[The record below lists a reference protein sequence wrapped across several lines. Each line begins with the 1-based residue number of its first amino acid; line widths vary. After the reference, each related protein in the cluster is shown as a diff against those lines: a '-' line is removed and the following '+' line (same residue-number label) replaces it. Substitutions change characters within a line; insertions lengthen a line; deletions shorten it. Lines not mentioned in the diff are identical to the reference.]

1 MSCRVSNV
9 PHVTMWVSFTVN
21 QFPPTS
27 QTMPG
32 LDILPLGLCAWSPTV
47 DLLHAQVQMPSLP
60 VTEAKLIFWCF
71 FFFKA

>member
-9 PHVTMWVSFTVN
+9 PHVTMWVCFTVN

-27 QTMPG
+27 QTMP
-32 LDILPLGLCAWSPTV
+32 DILPLGLCAWSPTV
-47 DLLHAQVQMPSLP
+47 DLLYAQVQMPSLP

-71 FFFKA
+71 FFKA